1 MQTFD
6 NFIGNPDRN
15 AGNIL
20 VDAANN
26 LILIDHSRAFVEQ
39 TSLPTKIARIDESLW
54 TAIQAVTAEDLR
66 ALLGPLLGD
75 RAVSAMIERRKA
87 MKKTIDELV
96 ARKGRALVII
106 PSDR

>member
-26 LILIDHSRAFVEQ
+26 LILIDHSRAFVER
-39 TSLPTKIARIDESLW
+39 TVLPSKIARVDESLW
-54 TAIQAVTAEDLR
+54 SAIQALTAEDLR

-75 RAVSAMIERRKA
+75 RAVSAMIERRKVMQKA
-87 MKKTIDELV
+87 IDQLV
-96 ARKGRALVII
+96 AKKGRALVII